1 MLCVTNYTDFI
12 ICSCVHLD
20 EVYITYGNWGLCF
33 YWDKSYS
40 SAKAMV

>member
-1 MLCVTNYTDFI
+1 MLCVANYTDFI
-12 ICSCVHLD
+12 ICICVHLD

-40 SAKAMV
+40 SAKAMA